1 MYKQTLL
8 DRLELLESTELYEIH
23 SLLEEVDS
31 LHFCGGLNKDE
42 IIEIVLKINEKLG
55 LNDDKKIQ
63 DIGAIKE
70 LLDYKR
76 AKCMKLS
83 EIFDK
88 AYCEKNNVTE
98 IDLDE
103 DSYKNYK
110 DTCKD
115 KIMKIFKNLNMDIE
129 DFKVAPNKYQI
140 PFNIGDL
147 IIQYLLEDSKKG
159 SFVSKLKNNRL
170 NKITTKE
177 KEEFLNRFFD
187 RAIKSCGNDEGHLF
201 SAKELKDEYDA
212 KIEILKTADSK
223 REKLFQ
229 DCKDSIEKNIRDIYN
244 INDTYGIVLLG
255 PAKEEIDVPVLSVKD
270 SELLVDTYSLI
281 LKSLNKKWTEIV
293 NNYILERNDC
303 ILYSLQ
309 EDIDKLVDFEIC
321 MLKDALDVT
330 YRNKDEIK
338 NNISKEN
345 IESIRKF
352 LNKHTQNDENRLINT
367 LDNIIKNAGNDH

>member
-1 MYKQTLL
+1 M
-8 DRLELLESTELYEIH
+8 
-23 SLLEEVDS
+23 
-31 LHFCGGLNKDE
+31 
-42 IIEIVLKINEKLG
+42 
-55 LNDDKKIQ
+55 
-63 DIGAIKE
+63 
-70 LLDYKR
+70 
-76 AKCMKLS
+76 
-83 EIFDK
+83 
-88 AYCEKNNVTE
+88 
-98 IDLDE
+98 
-103 DSYKNYK
+103 
-110 DTCKD
+110 
-115 KIMKIFKNLNMDIE
+115 
-129 DFKVAPNKYQI
+129 
-140 PFNIGDL
+140 
-147 IIQYLLEDSKKG
+147 
-159 SFVSKLKNNRL
+159 
-170 NKITTKE
+170 
-177 KEEFLNRFFD
+177 
-187 RAIKSCGNDEGHLF
+187 
-201 SAKELKDEYDA
+201 
-212 KIEILKTADSK
+212 
-223 REKLFQ
+223 
-229 DCKDSIEKNIRDIYN
+229 
-244 INDTYGIVLLG
+244 LLG